1 MPRKHAPESGAGRCD
16 PARGGSIPERGA
28 GRSGQVVDCAKEGDQ
43 IEIRIADVRTFEV
56 QRDRSRQDALDK
68 LRKLRRP
75 LPSGFVFDRDDAN
88 AR

>member
-1 MPRKHAPESGAGRCD
+1 MYIKEALNAGRQS
-16 PARGGSIPERGA
+16 GGIVWQFAFRP
-28 GRSGQVVDCAKEGDQ
+28 RSLRRSSLKEGDQ

-75 LPSGFVFDRDDAN
+75 LPPGFVFDRDDAN

>member
-1 MPRKHAPESGAGRCD
+1 MQVAKWGNSLAVRL
-16 PARGGSIPERGA
+16 PAA
-28 GRSGQVVDCAKEGDQ
+28 VVEALELKEGDQ

-56 QRDRSRQDALDK
+56 QRDRTRQAALDK

-75 LPSGFVFDRDDAN
+75 LPSGFVFDRDDAH